1 MSSRMEKYDVV
12 KEEDTSRISKNR
24 KLYDDVFSLNVDY
37 IDVDNALEIPLKTNY
52 NNRTRSNYHKLKELD
67 GLVPLK
73 KQDSVF
79 EEPIVEDRERI
90 YDIDEFL
97 KKRKEEKDLELK
109 KRDINT
115 EYNILTKLDLKD
127 IENKEFSKDDL
138 KEIVNKIYPKIE
150 KDTDKDLLYEMTE
163 KISLVNNNNNK
174 DNVSSGEFKEEQ
186 EEKIP
191 EEKEDKEKDEAE
203 DLSKLSKEELIE
215 RTKEIVQN
223 LDFEDPILDEDKNLK
238 SFTEKI
244 ETCQKKGNIFL
255 IIIVFLLVLAGIYLT
270 LKYFGTI

>member
-12 KEEDTSRISKNR
+12 KEEDTSRINKNR

-79 EEPIVEDRERI
+79 EEPIVEDRKRI

-97 KKRKEEKDLELK
+97 KKRKEEKELELK

-138 KEIVNKIYPKIE
+138 KKIVNKIYPKIE

-163 KISLVNNNNNK
+163 KISLVNDNNNK
-174 DNVSSGEFKEEQ
+174 DNVSCDDIN
-186 EEKIP
+186 EEKG
-191 EEKEDKEKDEAE
+191 KDEAE
-203 DLSKLSKEELIE
+203 ELSKLSKEELIE

-223 LDFEDPILDEDKNLK
+223 LDFEDPILAEDKNSK
-238 SFTEKI
+238 SFTEEI
-244 ETCQKKGNIFL
+244 ETCRKKENIFL